1 MANEDRVAIPGSAPK
16 LASDSYSLSPV
27 PPSEPIDVTVV
38 LRRNPSLPEMGEQLL
53 AGYQPESR
61 EEAGEFTS
69 ASPAD
74 VAAVEQFASEHRLAV
89 TSANPS
95 SRTIKLTGTASQ
107 FEQAFR
113 VQLSNWPE
121 GRAYSGDLTVPCDL
135 GGVILAV
142 LGLDSRPVARSRV
155 SAV

>member
-1 MANEDRVAIPGSAPK
+1 MATEDRAAIPGSAPK
-16 LASDSYSLSPV
+16 LVSDNNLSPV

-53 AGYQPESR
+53 AGYQPSR
-61 EEAGEFTS
+61 EEAEEFTS

-74 VAAVEQFASEHRLAV
+74 IAAVEQFASQNGLVV

-95 SRTIKLTGTASQ
+95 SRTVKLMGTASQ

-113 VQLSNWPE
+113 VQLLRFPE
-121 GRAYSGDLTVPCDL
+121 GRAYSGDLTVPNDL
-135 GGVILAV
+135 GGIILAV